1 MQTLITQKYILRDA
15 INRREFKKYVQ
26 KIIRATKNVEMI
38 NVQNQLNFIYN
49 DINIDERIDDLR
61 RSKTKM
67 TLNELL
73 SDLNKFKH
81 D

>member
-15 INRREFKKYVQ
+15 INRRKLKKYVQ
-26 KIIRATKNVEMI
+26 KIIRTTKNIEKTNI
-38 NVQNQLNFIYN
+38 QNQLNLIYN
-49 DINIDERIDDLR
+49 DININVRVDDLR

-67 TLNELL
+67 ILNELL
-73 SDLNKFKH
+73 SDLNKFKY

>member
-1 MQTLITQKYILRDA
+1 MQTLIIQKYILRDV
-15 INRREFKKYVQ
+15 INRRKFKKYTQ

-49 DINIDERIDDLR
+49 NINIEIRVDDLY

-67 TLNELL
+67 TLNKLL
-73 SDLNKFKH
+73 NDLNKFKH